1 MSLEAAQ
8 ELLLSGEQLHY
19 ELVPGPRILQSTES
33 RNGKNQ
39 QRRRERQFVLAL
51 AREKAPSLQQVWIGL
66 KYNARGKGF
75 YWSDHSALTVY
86 KNWAPKEP
94 NGYGREPC
102 INMWTG
108 QSNMLPHRASGY
120 WNGLPCAALKTLPC
134 GVVCKKL
141 A

>member
-1 MSLEAAQ
+1 MSWFQAHEYCKAQ
-8 ELLLSGEQLHY
+8 KAEMVKINSAE
-19 ELVPGPRILQSTES
+19 ENE
-33 RNGKNQ
+33 
-39 QRRRERQFVLAL
+39 FVLAL

-75 YWSDHSALTVY
+75 YWSDHSALIVY
-86 KNWAPKEP
+86 KNWAPKEQ